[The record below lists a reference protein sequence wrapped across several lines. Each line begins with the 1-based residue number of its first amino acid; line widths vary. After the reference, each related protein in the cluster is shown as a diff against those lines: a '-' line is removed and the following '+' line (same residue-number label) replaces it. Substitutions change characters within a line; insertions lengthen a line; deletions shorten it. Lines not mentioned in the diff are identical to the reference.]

1 MSRVMA
7 VSFERHGILYYLDA
21 GEDDYAVGDSV
32 LYPTQHGP
40 EVAVCVWPPQETSS
54 AVEFPRCWG
63 RATQADLDRDTANR
77 RRRAEARLVAERLV
91 AEHNLPMKVLAVD
104 FVDRSD
110 DFDQQVVIYFSAPLR
125 VDFRALLGDLAR
137 SLRARIDLRQVAAR
151 DAARLIGGVGGCGRE
166 LCCATFLSEIEPVGQ
181 RLARIQVPAGNPLQ
195 ITGACGKLLCC
206 LRYEHPL
213 YLDFAK
219 SAPRIGARVQV
230 DGEDAQVIGHRVPDG
245 TVLLKLLSG
254 ETRRCCA
261 AGLGRPQEPSR

>member
-1 MSRVMA
+1 MARVMA
-7 VSFERHGILYYLDA
+7 VSFERHGVLYYLDA
-21 GEDDYAVGDSV
+21 GEQDYAVGEAV

-40 EVAVCVWPPQETSS
+40 EVALCVWPPQETETG
-54 AVEFPRCWG
+54 VDFPLCAG
-63 RATQADLDRDTANR
+63 PASQSDLERDAANR

-91 AEHNLPMKVLAVD
+91 AEHDLPMKVLAVD
-104 FVDRSD
+104 YVDRSD
-110 DFDQQVVIYFSAPLR
+110 DFDQQVVVYFSAPSR

-151 DAARLIGGVGGCGRE
+151 DAARLIGGIGGCGRE
-166 LCCATFLSEIEPVGQ
+166 LCCTTFLSEIEPVGQ

-213 YLDFAK
+213 YLDFAR
-219 SAPRIGARVQV
+219 SAPRVGSQVQF

-245 TVLLKLLSG
+245 TVLLKLVSG
-254 ETRRCCA
+254 ETRRCCPA
-261 AGLGRPQEPSR
+261 ALGTPQEQPR